1 MKKAVIICGG
11 VQHLVAEG
19 DEIIVNSLGE
29 EKTVEFTP
37 VMIVDGDNS
46 LLDAAKLKAAKVTA
60 DVLENM
66 QGDKVVALRYKAKK
80 RVQTRRG
87 HRQALSRIKI
97 TAIK

>member
-19 DEIIVNSLGE
+19 DEITVNSLGD

-46 LLDAAKLKAAKVTA
+46 LLDAAKLKASKVSA
-60 DVLENM
+60 QVLENM

-87 HRQALSRIKI
+87 HRQALSKIKI

>member
-46 LLDAAKLKAAKVTA
+46 LLDATKLKSAKVTA

-87 HRQALSRIKI
+87 HRQALSKIKI